1 MLYDDYITYTKTYT
15 TKFGE
20 KTVVLME
27 VGSFFE
33 FYAVENEKVRE
44 GAPMSELCSILNIQ
58 STRKN
63 KSIAQCSRTNPLMAG
78 FPSVTLKKFV
88 DLLLAEQYTIVLV
101 EQTTPPPNPKRAVT
115 QIISPSTYLDNIHQ
129 SDARYLMVWYL
140 SSGMQGNK
148 PCFVFSVVYGEI
160 TTGETCVIESVY
172 GDENSLHSEAAR
184 ILSSICPKEIVVIC
198 DDEIS
203 SESSASFIELAK
215 RSSVCIHDRS
225 KESISQYQNIVY
237 QTTVLRKVFPS
248 IGMMTPIEYIA
259 MERYPLL
266 CTAFVYLL
274 QFIYEHNENMISHI
288 HKPTWIHTN
297 EQLRC
302 TSTSLEQLNIIQK
315 SGAESSL
322 MKILNTCDTAM
333 GKRKFYQMITVP
345 TTSIPEMNRR
355 YDLIDQL
362 LANQLYLEIRPQL
375 ALVKDME
382 RLFRRIVLQ
391 QLQPS
396 ELSLF
401 LTSLQHIRII
411 SDWCLSNHIRSNE
424 WNQDCHDKLDTWIQ
438 TECAKW
444 KMDEMNVQLSQLES
458 NVYQP
463 GVHVDIDQLCES
475 IERGHQQFRD
485 AVKDANQ
492 LMGQEF
498 LKLEQTA
505 ERTYVLTMTTKRW
518 ETYLAMHKRFTAQ
531 PYSTTNK
538 NIVRISFPNMDRI
551 QRDIH
556 VQTNELR
563 ALVKTRYLA
572 DLDTYIAYS
581 SFMEQV
587 VEMISCLDVAT
598 TSAKNAFQFRYKRP
612 VVYGASGTNEYDSS
626 FITATKVRHPI
637 IERVQSHLPYI
648 TNDVDIGKTT
658 NGILLHGIN
667 ASGKSSYMKSI
678 GVNLVMAQA
687 GMFVAAESWEFSP
700 FLDLFTR
707 IPGGDNIFKGHST
720 FVAEMVEVR
729 SILTQSSSHSLVIG
743 DELASGTESVSAISI
758 VAAGIVTLAKKRTSF
773 LFATHLHEVAQLE
786 MIKRIPTIK
795 VCHMSVHYDE
805 TTKMLL
811 YDRVLKEGSGEMLY
825 GLEVCKSLDMPLE
838 FLHLANT
845 IRQSYLDLPSAIVS
859 SKSSNYSAKR
869 LVDECTVCKKK
880 MSKKN
885 GIELETHHIR
895 EQHTA
900 DEFGFIDSFHKH
912 APHNLMTVCE
922 ACHDK
927 IHNQQVKVDGYRM
940 TSNGPML
947 QITTLT
953 SNTPITSITP
963 NTPNTPAVSLPAVSL
978 PAVSLPAV
986 SLPVI
991 NDEKNEIQESPVNN
1005 EKNEIQIVSEKDRIK
1020 ERVQMLRKQGHS
1032 VGSVAIMTGLTV
1044 YKIKQLEKK

>member
-15 TKFGE
+15 AKFGE

-44 GAPMSELCSILNIQ
+44 GAPMSEICSILNIQ

-63 KSIAQCSRTNPLMAG
+63 KSIAQCSRNNPLMAG

-172 GDENSLHSEAAR
+172 GDENSLQSEAAR
-184 ILSSICPKEIVVIC
+184 IISSICPKEIVLIC
-198 DDEIS
+198 DDEIAP
-203 SESSASFIELAK
+203 ESSASFVELVK
-215 RSSVCIHDRS
+215 RSSVCIHDRT
-225 KESISQYQNIVY
+225 KESISSYQQIVY
-237 QTTVLRKVFPS
+237 QTSVLRKVFPS
-248 IGMMTPIEYIA
+248 IGMMTPIEYIT
-259 MERYPLL
+259 MERHPLL

-322 MKILNTCDTAM
+322 MKLLNTCDTAM

-345 TTSIPEMNRR
+345 TTSSIEMNKR

-411 SDWCLSNHIRSNE
+411 SEWCLSNTIIQD
-424 WNQDCHDKLDTWIQ
+424 WNREQHNRLDEWIQ
-438 TECAKW
+438 NECAKW
-444 KMDEMNVQLSQLES
+444 KMEEMNVQLSQLES

-463 GVHVDIDQLCES
+463 GVHVDIDQLCDA
-475 IERGHQQFRD
+475 IERGHQQFREE
-485 AVKDANQ
+485 VKDANR

-518 ETYLAMHKRFTAQ
+518 ETYLASHKRFTAQ

-538 NIVRISFPNMDRI
+538 NIVRISFPNMDRL

-572 DLDTYIAYS
+572 DLDTYVAYA
-581 SFMEQV
+581 SFMENV
-587 VEMISCLDVAT
+587 VDMISCLDVAT

-612 VVYGASGTNEYDSS
+612 VVHSTNSTNGTNEEYESS
-626 FITATKVRHPI
+626 FITAKKVRHPI
-637 IERVQSHLPYI
+637 IERVQTNLPYI
-648 TNDVDIGKTT
+648 ANDVDIGKTT

-687 GMFVAAESWEFSP
+687 GMFVAAESWDFSP

-758 VAAGIVTLAKKRTSF
+758 VAAGIVTLAKKRASF

-786 MIKRIPTIK
+786 MIKAIQTIK

-805 TTKMLL
+805 STKILL
-811 YDRVLKEGSGEMLY
+811 YDRILKDGSGEMLY

-845 IRQSYLDLPSAIVS
+845 IRQSYLDLPSSIMS
-859 SKSSNYSAKR
+859 SKPSNYSTKL
-869 LVDECTVCKKK
+869 LVNECTVCKKN

-885 GIELETHHIR
+885 GVELETHHIR

-900 DEFGFIDSFHKH
+900 DQNGFIDSFHKH
-912 APHNLMTVCE
+912 VPHNLMTVCE
-922 ACHDK
+922 SCHDK

-947 QITTLT
+947 QITT
-953 SNTPITSITP
+953 TPIISP
-963 NTPNTPAVSLPAVSL
+963 ES
-978 PAVSLPAV
+978 
-986 SLPVI
+986 PVKS
-991 NDEKNEIQESPVNN
+991 NQESPRNKDEMVDAIV
-1005 EKNEIQIVSEKDRIK
+1005 EVSEKDRVK